1 MSEGFQRS
9 RATTVFLGAC
19 LAVVFDQGLV
29 GQSGTVTADENF
41 RAQPNGTLL
50 GQLRPGAALAVLDL
64 ADDWL
69 QFELMGWVWTRS
81 LQVVSRVDSDLVVS
95 ASGGENIRVTPSGDV
110 IGRLEEGTLLQE
122 VERVPGWVR
131 VSRSAWIW
139 SQSVELQGLAP
150 GDAPRGAEVIL
161 AEQWTSSGETEA
173 TILST
178 PDGDT
183 LATAVPGANLRILAR
198 EGNWARVRLDGWMW
212 LPEGAAVEGETAV
225 LTDVST
231 EDVAASPLEY
241 RGRVLQW
248 DLQFISLERAEKIR
262 TDFYEGE
269 PFLLTRIGRGEGV
282 FVYVA
287 IPPER
292 FQEAEGLSPL
302 ERIRVIGRVR
312 TGSATLTGSP
322 ILELLALST
331 IPR

>member
-1 MSEGFQRS
+1 MNDGFQRWS
-9 RATTVFLGAC
+9 AAAVFLGAC
-19 LAVVFDQGLV
+19 LQAVF
-29 GQSGTVTADENF
+29 GQALAGQAGTVTADENF
-41 RAQPNGTLL
+41 RAERNGALL
-50 GQLRPGAALAVLDL
+50 GQLRPGATITVLDS

-69 QFELMGWVWTRS
+69 QFELIGWVWTRS
-81 LQVVSRVDSDLVVS
+81 LQVVSRGDFDLVVS
-95 ASGGENIRVTPSGDV
+95 ASTGENIRIAPSGDV

-131 VSRSAWIW
+131 ARRSAWIW
-139 SQSVELQGLAP
+139 SPSVEVEGPAP
-150 GDAPRGAEVIL
+150 GAGAGGVEAIV
-161 AEQWTSSGETEA
+161 AEQWTSSGETA
-173 TILST
+173 VSILSA

-183 LATAVPGANLRILAR
+183 LATTAPGANLRILAR
-198 EGNWARVRLDGWMW
+198 EGNWARVRMDGWTW
-212 LPEGAAVEGETAV
+212 LPEGTAAEGESSI

-269 PFLLTRIGRGEGV
+269 PFLLTRAGSGAGG

-287 IPPER
+287 VAPER
-292 FQEAEGLSPL
+292 LNEAEGLSPL

-312 TGSATLTGSP
+312 TGAATLTGSP
-322 ILELLALST
+322 ILELLSLST